1 MNKLVKITW
10 VDSSNY
16 NVGWHNDVEFDLVH
30 IVTIGLVI
38 SETEEYIA
46 ISHSVGQEESNYDV
60 FVIPKGC
67 IKEVVELDPN
77 PTQVSK

>member
-16 NVGWHNDVEFDLVH
+16 NVGWHNDVDFKLVP
-30 IVTIGLVI
+30 IITIGLVI
-38 SETEEYIA
+38 ADTEEHLA
-46 ISHSVGQEESNYDV
+46 ISHSIGQDDSNYDV

-67 IKEVVELDPN
+67 IKEVVELDHN